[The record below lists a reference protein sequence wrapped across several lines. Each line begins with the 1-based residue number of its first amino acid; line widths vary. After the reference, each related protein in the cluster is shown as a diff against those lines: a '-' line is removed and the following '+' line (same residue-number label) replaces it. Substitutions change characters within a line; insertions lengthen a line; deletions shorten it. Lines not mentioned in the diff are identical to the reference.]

1 MSEFP
6 VTIAPIAPNK
16 NIKEFPIKKAITVV
30 DTAIFFVLENLVKS
44 GVTVPPLIKDPIHKV
59 IAVIKFIGF
68 VGVILYSLPNPPIDW
83 IAINSDK
90 PPSIAIAG
98 TAIALN
104 IVSDFIPK

>member
-44 GVTVPPLIKDPIHKV
+44 GVTVPHL
-59 IAVIKFIGF
+59 
-68 VGVILYSLPNPPIDW
+68 
-83 IAINSDK
+83 
-90 PPSIAIAG
+90 
-98 TAIALN
+98 
-104 IVSDFIPK
+104 